1 MFLAINI
8 IAIHVHHWAFIGTF
22 LPGGSPIVM
31 APFLVV
37 LELVSYSV
45 RPFSLGIR
53 LFANLLAGH
62 SLVKILAG
70 FAWSMLSFSVLGILM
85 VLPWAA
91 VFAVTVLEVGIAA
104 LQAYVF
110 VTLCAIYM
118 SEIVKLH

>member
-1 MFLAINI
+1 
-8 IAIHVHHWAFIGTF
+8 
-22 LPGGSPIVM
+22 M

-85 VLPWAA
+85 VLP
-91 VFAVTVLEVGIAA
+91 
-104 LQAYVF
+104 
-110 VTLCAIYM
+110 
-118 SEIVKLH
+118 